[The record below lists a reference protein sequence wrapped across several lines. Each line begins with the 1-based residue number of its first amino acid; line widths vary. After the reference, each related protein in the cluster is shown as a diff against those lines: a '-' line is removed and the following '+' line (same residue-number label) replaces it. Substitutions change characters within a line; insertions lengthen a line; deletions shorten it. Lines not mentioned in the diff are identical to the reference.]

1 MKQSKWFDEDC
12 YIAKKKCVE
21 TRNTYMLLQTEQNRI
36 NMCENKASYK
46 RLIKRKKNH
55 FKYLEK
61 KEIENL
67 RYSSPREFW
76 KLFKNT
82 KTNASGDIELDA
94 FLKHFTK
101 LHKLDTGVFQT
112 DAEQFCEF
120 TDFDRNECFYEE
132 LDQRITA
139 DEIKKVIQST
149 KRNKACGKDVLMNE
163 YFIETYDI
171 LCDHLVTLFNAIFD
185 SGECPEQWLEGV
197 IIPIHKKKDKD
208 DVNNYR
214 GITLVSCFSKI
225 FTGVLNNRIM
235 KWAEE
240 NDILSD
246 AQFGFRKNRSTVD
259 AIFVLNAIINKMLN
273 EKRRLYCA
281 FVDLKTAFDHI
292 YRNALWYKLG
302 VNLKMVRIVKNVYSN
317 VKSCIRHCN
326 IFSDFFDCAVGLRQ
340 GEVLSPLMFS
350 LFIEDLELFLTDN
363 INSGLTINDITII
376 LLLFADDMVIIGKT
390 PNEL

>member
-139 DEIKKVIQST
+139 DEIKKVT
-149 KRNKACGKDVLMNE
+149 KVLKE
-163 YFIETYDI
+163 IK
-171 LCDHLVTLFNAIFD
+171 LV
-185 SGECPEQWLEGV
+185 V
-197 IIPIHKKKDKD
+197 
-208 DVNNYR
+208 
-214 GITLVSCFSKI
+214 
-225 FTGVLNNRIM
+225 
-235 KWAEE
+235 
-240 NDILSD
+240 
-246 AQFGFRKNRSTVD
+246 
-259 AIFVLNAIINKMLN
+259 KM
-273 EKRRLYCA
+273 Y
-281 FVDLKTAFDHI
+281 
-292 YRNALWYKLG
+292 
-302 VNLKMVRIVKNVYSN
+302 
-317 VKSCIRHCN
+317 
-326 IFSDFFDCAVGLRQ
+326 
-340 GEVLSPLMFS
+340 
-350 LFIEDLELFLTDN
+350 
-363 INSGLTINDITII
+363 
-376 LLLFADDMVIIGKT
+376 
-390 PNEL
+390 

>member
-1 MKQSKWFDEDC
+1 M
-12 YIAKKKCVE
+12 
-21 TRNTYMLLQTEQNRI
+21 
-36 NMCENKASYK
+36 
-46 RLIKRKKNH
+46 
-55 FKYLEK
+55 
-61 KEIENL
+61 
-67 RYSSPREFW
+67 
-76 KLFKNT
+76 
-82 KTNASGDIELDA
+82 
-94 FLKHFTK
+94 
-101 LHKLDTGVFQT
+101 
-112 DAEQFCEF
+112 
-120 TDFDRNECFYEE
+120 
-132 LDQRITA
+132 
-139 DEIKKVIQST
+139 
-149 KRNKACGKDVLMNE
+149 
-163 YFIETYDI
+163 
-171 LCDHLVTLFNAIFD
+171 
-185 SGECPEQWLEGV
+185 EGV
-197 IIPIHKKKDKD
+197 IIPIHKEKVKN

-292 YRNALWYKLG
+292 YRNAFWYKLYKIG

-317 VKSCIRHCN
+317 VESCIRHCYT
-326 IFSDFFDCAVGLRQ
+326 FSDFFDFAVGLRQ

-350 LFIEDLELFLTDN
+350 LFIEDLELFLTNN

-376 LLLFADDMVIIGKT
+376 LLLFPDDMVIIGKT
-390 PNEL
+390 PNELQQSLDLLKSYCDTWD